1 MPRKSKQRY
10 CKQCSIEVGKGKSF
24 CEECRRLKRNAS
36 NRKYRLPHKDKC
48 PCSDC
53 NPFSLPMRDIVG
65 KVTTYNAIQRK
76 SAKKLSEQKS
86 KLPNLHK
93 QRKQIEKEYK
103 AKLHDINKQINMTGQ
118 FIGNIKYGQ
127 KISRPKKLQE
137 LYQSIYKQILIDIP
151 INKYTNK
158 KEWAKD
164 VIELEEYI
172 FNRYDCDKGFRNT
185 KFSIYGYRKYRKD
198 LTPLWTK
205 HIDDKVK
212 ELVPHY
218 TGTAPFTLIC
228 DMCNEVIEYPT
239 RTALVRALGLNGG
252 TDKKNA
258 SRCKPCGM
266 KWERTQE
273 FKDSQQLY
281 QLKELGFNSFQE
293 YEDHIFIMGD
303 KDKYSEAV
311 RDYSQRNLKQ
321 HNPSL
326 YQEYENRRWQ
336 VKDTNPDTALSIE
349 HIKPVVECWVEKIPI
364 KEAADVSNL
373 EVITMRENW
382 KNWQQWKQ
390 KNKY

>member
-1 MPRKSKQRY
+1 MSRKSKQ
-10 CKQCSIEVGKGKSF
+10 
-24 CEECRRLKRNAS
+24 
-36 NRKYRLPHKDKC
+36 PHKDKC
-48 PCSDC
+48 PCSHC
-53 NPFSLPMRDIVG
+53 NPLSSSMREIRDEVR
-65 KVTTYNAIQRK
+65 TYNTAQRK
-76 SAKKLSEQKS
+76 SVRKLSEQES
-86 KLPNLHK
+86 KIPNLHK

-118 FIGNIKYGQ
+118 FIGVHKHHQ
-127 KISRPKKLQE
+127 KITRPKKLQK
-137 LYQSIYKQILIDIP
+137 LYQSIYEQILIDIP
-151 INKYTNK
+151 MDKYTNHK
-158 KEWAKD
+158 KWTKD

-172 FNRYDCDKGFRNT
+172 FNRYDCDKGFRNN
-185 KFSIYGYRKYRKD
+185 KFSIYGYRVYRKD
-198 LTPLWTK
+198 LRALWTK

-228 DMCNEVIEYPT
+228 DMCNEVVEYPT

-252 TDKKNA
+252 TDKKNP
-258 SRCKPCGM
+258 SRCEPCGL

-303 KDKYSEAV
+303 KDRYSQSV
-311 RDYSQRNLKQ
+311 REISQRNLKQ

-326 YQEYENRRWQ
+326 YQEYKNRTWMLI
-336 VKDTNPDTALSIE
+336 DTNPDTALSIE
-349 HIKPVVECWVEKIPI
+349 HIKPVIECWVQKIPI
-364 KEAADVSNL
+364 KEAADMSNL

-382 KNWQQWKQ
+382 ENWKQWKQ